1 MTTCWVISDGSA
13 GMINQAWGLAE
24 FLGFEV
30 ILKKIKLCQPWES
43 LAPYLRWGLDFCLA
57 PTSDPLDAPY
67 PDIVFASGRRA
78 ILPALRIKK
87 KSPTTKIVY
96 FQNPKI
102 SPSHFDAVICPE
114 HDNYTGANVI
124 TTLGATHRI
133 TDERLK
139 IAAQHFAYLNPE
151 NKPVL
156 SVIIGGPNKKYT
168 MPDDFAD
175 HLSQDLQRLDRDGWR
190 ILMTL
195 SRRTPQSIAEK
206 LRQLPDSI
214 YIWDGEGDNPYFG
227 LLGLANALLVTCDS
241 VSMISEACAT
251 SADVYLYKL
260 DGSYPKFDH
269 FHTNVIAAGRAE
281 WWTGEIIS
289 GDAIP
294 LTVTQDA
301 GRKLQE
307 LLNIRD

>member
-1 MTTCWVISDGSA
+1 MKTCWVISDGSA

-24 FLGFEV
+24 SLSLEV
-30 ILKKIKLCQPWES
+30 TLKKIKLRQPWES
-43 LAPYLRWGLDFCLA
+43 LAPYFRCGLDYCLSA
-57 PTSDPLDAPY
+57 DSDSLDLPY
-67 PDIVFASGRRA
+67 PDVVFASGRHA
-78 ILPALRIKK
+78 ILPALLVKE
-87 KSPTTKIVY
+87 KSPSTKIVY

-102 SPSHFDAVICPE
+102 SSECFDAVICPE
-114 HDNYTGANVI
+114 HDNYTGVNVI

-133 TDERLK
+133 TNEKLK
-139 IAAQHFAYLNPE
+139 TAAQHFAHLNPDH
-151 NKPVL
+151 KPVL
-156 SVIIGGPNKKYT
+156 SVIIGGPNKKYS
-168 MPDDFAD
+168 MPDDFAER
-175 HLSQDLQRLDRDGWR
+175 LSHDLNQLLDQGWR

-195 SRRTPQSIAEK
+195 SRRTPLSIAEK

-260 DGSYPKFDH
+260 KGRYPKFDC
-269 FHTNVIAAGRAE
+269 FHARVMSLGRTR
-281 WWTGEIIS
+281 WWTGEIKS
-289 GDAIP
+289 GTVTP

-301 GRKLQE
+301 ATKLKE
-307 LLNIRD
+307 LLCS

>member
-30 ILKKIKLCQPWES
+30 TLKKIKLCQPWES

-78 ILPALRIKK
+78 ILPALLVKK

-114 HDNYTGANVI
+114 HDQYTGPNVI

-133 TDERLK
+133 TDEKLK
-139 IAAQHFAYLNPE
+139 IAAQHFAYLNPDH
-151 NKPVL
+151 KPVL
-156 SVIIGGPNKKYT
+156 SVIIGGPNKKYA

-175 HLSQDLQRLDRDGWR
+175 QLSRDLQRLDRDGWR

-206 LRQLPDSI
+206 LRHLPDSI

-251 SADVYLYKL
+251 TANVYLYKL

-269 FHTNVIAAGRAE
+269 FHASLITSKRVK
-281 WWTGEIIS
+281 WWKGEIKRETVK
-289 GDAIP
+289 P
-294 LTVTQDA
+294 LVTIDDTSK
-301 GRKLQE
+301 KLRE
-307 LLNIRD
+307 LLCF